1 MWLSPPSRILAQRR
15 KLRLASEG
23 GRVDYHPLRAPPPS
37 PRFRIS
43 VKGVSSVVGAWCAG
57 MALGREA
64 GDLSHGGFPLWAS
77 VSLAVNRIFPPGL
90 VAVTRVKRN
99 HCTEAAHTQEVRREE
114 LGADS

>member
-1 MWLSPPSRILAQRR
+1 MWLGPGVLAWLWGGSR
-15 KLRLASEG
+15 
-23 GRVDYHPLRAPPPS
+23 
-37 PRFRIS
+37 
-43 VKGVSSVVGAWCAG
+43 
-57 MALGREA
+57 
-64 GDLSHGGFPLWAS
+64 DLSHGGFPPWAS